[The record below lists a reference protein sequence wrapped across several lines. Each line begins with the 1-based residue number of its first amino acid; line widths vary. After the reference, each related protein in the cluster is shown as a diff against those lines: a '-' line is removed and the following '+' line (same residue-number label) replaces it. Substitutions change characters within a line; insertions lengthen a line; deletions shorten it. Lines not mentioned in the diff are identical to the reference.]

1 MARHGLNP
9 RFNASPDVLTFE
21 DFAQQGHIDR
31 LPTFKNARHVQRWI
45 NTLRDYAFPKVGRMP
60 VDTIG
65 QPEIL
70 MCLSLIWTEE
80 HETARRLAQRIK
92 TVLDVARAGGVRDGE
107 KPVTAIRDGQVL
119 PKVRAKVVHH
129 GAMPWRGVRAFFAR
143 LQNALAAKALRVTC
157 LTGARTGEVLGM
169 R

>member
-9 RFNASPDVLTFE
+9 RFNASPVVLTFE

-31 LPTFKNARHVQRWI
+31 LPTFKNGRHVQRWI

-65 QPEIL
+65 QREIL

-92 TVLDVARAGGVRDGE
+92 TVLDVARARGFRDGE
-107 KPVTAIRDGQVL
+107 KPVTAIRDGHGL
-119 PKVRAKVVHH
+119 PKVVHH
-129 GAMPWRGVRAFFAR
+129 GAMPWRDVRAFFAR